1 MCPDGSFQTV
11 APPFLQAQ
19 QWRNSSAHLMCSFTH
34 SSCRYLLNF
43 EHTCAVLW
51 AFSSPWKRHYRTFQC
66 QVGSRELRNL
76 LIIWNSTF
84 LPDTA
89 VQKLVQTASSVV
101 GGSVPPLLNYF
112 LVVCCQSMGSEA
124 RGMWSCHGDAL
135 QPPSKPCDL
144 SQISVHLIKK
154 ACNSWTFFSLIVLV
168 HNSGQK
174 HWLVANCSEHTGIA
188 SLLTS
193 GGRGWNHLQSVA
205 QNP

>member
-1 MCPDGSFQTV
+1 MQVVFSTGH
-11 APPFLQAQ
+11 
-19 QWRNSSAHLMCSFTH
+19 SSQNVPAIIFSQSCFSPVSPSSITQHKLCVLMALSKLLPLHFCRLSSDATAVHLMCTFTH

-89 VQKLVQTASSVV
+89 VQKPVQTASSVV

-124 RGMWSCHGDAL
+124 RGM
-135 QPPSKPCDL
+135 
-144 SQISVHLIKK
+144 
-154 ACNSWTFFSLIVLV
+154 
-168 HNSGQK
+168 
-174 HWLVANCSEHTGIA
+174 
-188 SLLTS
+188 
-193 GGRGWNHLQSVA
+193 
-205 QNP
+205 